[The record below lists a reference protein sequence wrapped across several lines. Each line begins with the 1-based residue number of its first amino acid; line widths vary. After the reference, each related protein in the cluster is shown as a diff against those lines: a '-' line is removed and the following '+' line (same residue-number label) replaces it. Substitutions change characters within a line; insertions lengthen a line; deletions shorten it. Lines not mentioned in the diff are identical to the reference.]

1 MEHEAPAGNRGG
13 VRAPRQAGE
22 PAARFGVSLRSTA
35 SRTSS
40 SASSQQNV
48 IMRPRVAARA
58 APAVAAVVADERLS
72 TVDVPSALLR
82 DMEAKITTR
91 LLQPARSIGRHDV
104 GIVAVTPIP
113 QQPIVQKTPGGTWFF
128 ASDYREDPGLVRDG
142 SIAIPQDQLDEL
154 WRLHCAG
161 VHPDLLWI
169 AHEIPAG
176 WAPGRPLPDLVPSA
190 PRVQTLD
197 AELERFVRLTVRA
210 SAEVARGIAIVTGVT
225 VGLAVGAAVA
235 PLALAGLDP
244 VVLAG
249 FRHQTEPIAAWAPLA
264 AWEWK

>member
-1 MEHEAPAGNRGG
+1 M
-13 VRAPRQAGE
+13 V
-22 PAARFGVSLRSTA
+22 
-35 SRTSS
+35 
-40 SASSQQNV
+40 
-48 IMRPRVAARA
+48 RPRVAARA
-58 APAVAAVVADERLS
+58 TSGSAAVVSDEQFSTLGVSS
-72 TVDVPSALLR
+72 TVLR
-82 DMEAKITTR
+82 EMEAKIATR

-113 QQPIVQKTPGGTWFF
+113 QQPIIQQTPGGTWFF

-142 SIAIPQDQLDEL
+142 SIAIPQEHLDEL

-169 AHEIPAG
+169 AHEIPEG
-176 WAPGRPLPDLVPSA
+176 WAPGKPLPDLVPSA

-244 VVLAG
+244 VVLGG
-249 FRHQTEPIAAWAPLA
+249 FRHPTEPIAAWAPLA